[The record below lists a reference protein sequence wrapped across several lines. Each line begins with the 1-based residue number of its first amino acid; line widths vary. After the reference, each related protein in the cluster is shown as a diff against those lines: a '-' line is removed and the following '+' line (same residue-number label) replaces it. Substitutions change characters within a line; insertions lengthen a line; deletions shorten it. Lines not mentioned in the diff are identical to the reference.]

1 MMQLNNLVAECD
13 HNLQLMNLL
22 ILSPLGMKVK
32 TKINSKYK
40 SGIWILT
47 KTFKRLGFLV
57 LFYDFK
63 IFV

>member
-32 TKINSKYK
+32 TKIKSIIFDIYK
-40 SGIWILT
+40 SGI
-47 KTFKRLGFLV
+47 
-57 LFYDFK
+57 
-63 IFV
+63 